1 MAIKKPPLE
10 RKLYIRE
17 AVIHRPAFEKRLTR
31 TDYETIVGGKGGRG
45 GGARN
50 SRPRGGT
57 ILKSPVSTPGISKM
71 TPIRIHGGQKNVANT
86 GIQISR
92 KHTISVCKYVVRT
105 GINYPGR
112 PPAILAPFHA

>member
-45 GGARN
+45 GGGQEIRD
-50 SRPRGGT
+50 
-57 ILKSPVSTPGISKM
+57 PVVE
-71 TPIRIHGGQKNVANT
+71 R
-86 GIQISR
+86 
-92 KHTISVCKYVVRT
+92 
-105 GINYPGR
+105 
-112 PPAILAPFHA
+112 F

>member
-45 GGARN
+45 GGQEIRD
-50 SRPRGGT
+50 
-57 ILKSPVSTPGISKM
+57 PVVE
-71 TPIRIHGGQKNVANT
+71 R
-86 GIQISR
+86 
-92 KHTISVCKYVVRT
+92 
-105 GINYPGR
+105 
-112 PPAILAPFHA
+112 F